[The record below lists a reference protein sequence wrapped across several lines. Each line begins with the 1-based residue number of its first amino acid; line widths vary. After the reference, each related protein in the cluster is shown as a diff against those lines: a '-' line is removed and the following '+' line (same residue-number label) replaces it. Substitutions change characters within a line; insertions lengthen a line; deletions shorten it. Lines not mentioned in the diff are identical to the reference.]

1 MIGVLIIGI
10 GFGICASLLGINLI
24 HRYYYKDFKPD
35 IGELS
40 EEDAAGLSS
49 FSFCRKTDSGK
60 GIPWAALDGASCE
73 SHVFSGNGFP

>member
-40 EEDAAGLSS
+40 EEDWEEIVTLFEEGEE
-49 FSFCRKTDSGK
+49 KNGK
-60 GIPWAALDGASCE
+60 KNE
-73 SHVFSGNGFP
+73 